1 MAHHQPTIQG
11 DLLVGTYSTRESVM
25 TKSKWQAPLLAG
37 LSVVMVAGLPEAT
50 RAADDGGTL
59 TISDAQFLWSCGFS
73 PFNASSNFLSVGTV
87 YETLM
92 FVNTLQDAK
101 VTPWLAESYSWS
113 DDKKGLT
120 FKLRKDVKWTDG
132 TSFTAADVVYT
143 FNLLKKY
150 PAFDLNTIWSVL
162 ASVTQHGD
170 DGVTFTFNGPATPY
184 FYYVADQVG
193 IVPEHVWSKAS
204 DPSTYQD
211 AEPVG
216 TGPYKIANCTP
227 QNVSYVR
234 NASYWQPGLPKVG
247 RIEYPAFTSNPPANE
262 VLSTGQAQ
270 WGGQFI
276 PNLKAEYLSKD
287 SSNSY
292 WFPPVVNVAIF
303 INQTRPLLKDVAVR
317 KAMVYAIDPARVAKI
332 GEYGYEPP
340 ANQAGIVTPTF
351 DAWLDKGQ
359 LQKAGYAYDPKRA
372 VEILEKAGYKRGS
385 DGIFASPDGKQLA
398 FTIINQ
404 SAYTD
409 WVAALQV
416 VAQQFAA
423 VGIKLDVESLAGNDY
438 NAKLF
443 NGQFDLAYAYEA
455 GGPTPYYEFRQWL
468 YGAGSAPIGQSA
480 TTNWERYENKD
491 TDKLIDSYAS
501 AASPEQQHAILAE
514 LQNVLLEEVPL
525 IPVTEQVDWDE
536 YSTKQFEGWP
546 TASDPYAQPF
556 AGYAFPDWGIV
567 MLHLHEKQ

>member
-1 MAHHQPTIQG
+1 MQDGRVT
-11 DLLVGTYSTRESVM
+11 
-25 TKSKWQAPLLAG
+25 PLLA
-37 LSVVMVAGLPEAT
+37 T
-50 RAADDGGTL
+50 
-59 TISDAQFLWSCGFS
+59 
-73 PFNASSNFLSVGTV
+73 SSR
-87 YETLM
+87 
-92 FVNTLQDAK
+92 
-101 VTPWLAESYSWS
+101 WS
-113 DDKKGLT
+113 DDNKTLT
-120 FKLRKDVKWTDG
+120 FKLRKDVSWRDG
-132 TSFTAADVVYT
+132 QPFKAADVVFT

-150 PAFDLNTIWSVL
+150 PAFDLNAIWSAL
-162 ASVTQHGD
+162 TGVTQKGD
-170 DGVTFTFNGPATPY
+170 DEVVFTFNGPATPY
-184 FYYVADQVG
+184 FYYIADQIG
-193 IVPEHVWSKAS
+193 IVPEHVWSKVS
-204 DPSTYQD
+204 DPTTYQD
-211 AEPVG
+211 ADPIG

-234 NASYWQPGLPKVG
+234 NPNYWQPGLPKVAK
-247 RIEYPAFTSNPPANE
+247 IEYPAFTSNPPANQL
-262 VLSTGQAQ
+262 LSTGQAQ

-287 SSNSY
+287 PNNHY
-292 WFPPVVNVAIF
+292 WFPPVVNVSIF
-303 INQTRPLLKDVAVR
+303 INQTVPLLKDIAVR
-317 KAMVYAIDPARVAKI
+317 KAMVYALDPARVAMV

-351 DAWLDKGQ
+351 ESWLDKDQ
-359 LQKAGYAYDPKRA
+359 LQKAGYGYNPKKA
-372 VEILEKAGYKRGS
+372 IEILEKAGYKRGS
-385 DGIFASPDGKQLA
+385 DGIFVSSEGKPLA

-423 VGIKLDVESLAGNDY
+423 AGIKLDVQNLAGNDY

-443 NGQFDLAYAYEA
+443 NGNFDLAYGYEA

-468 YGAGSAPIGQSA
+468 YGAGSAPIGQAAS
-480 TTNWERYENKD
+480 TNWERYENKD
-491 TDKLIDSYAS
+491 VDKLIESYA
-501 AASPEQQHAILAE
+501 AANSPEEQHAIVAK
-514 LQNVLLEEVPL
+514 LQKVLLDDVPL

-556 AGYAFPDWGIV
+556 AGYTFPDWAVV